1 MQYGDMAISIPLAA
15 AVGYGIGYWLDGKF
29 GTEWLRVLFLLLLV
43 VGAFVRLVLQILK
56 DKKSL

>member
-1 MQYGDMAISIPLAA
+1 MAISIPLAA

-43 VGAFVRLVLQILK
+43 VGAFVRLILQILK